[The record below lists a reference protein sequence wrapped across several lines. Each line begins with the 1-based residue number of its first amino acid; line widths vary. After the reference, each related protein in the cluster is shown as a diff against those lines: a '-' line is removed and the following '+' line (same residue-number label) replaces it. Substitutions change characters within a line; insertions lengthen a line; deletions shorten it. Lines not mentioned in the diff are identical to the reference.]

1 MLMGDRVGDP
11 KRSSREGTTKIPRK
25 MRKPKRKKRWQS

>member
-1 MLMGDRVGDP
+1 MEDRAVGP

-25 MRKPKRKKRWQS
+25 LREPKRKKR